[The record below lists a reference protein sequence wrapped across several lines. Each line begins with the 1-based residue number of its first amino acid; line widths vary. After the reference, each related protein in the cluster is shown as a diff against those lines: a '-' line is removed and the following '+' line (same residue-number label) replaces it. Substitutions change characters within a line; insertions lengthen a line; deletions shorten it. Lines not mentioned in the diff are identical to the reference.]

1 QRLGRADARLA
12 RGPGRPGGAPVA
24 PAAKVGP
31 TAGVPHAGRPSG
43 PTRPSEPARLRAA
56 RPRRGPPARDHLAR
70 DDLHG
75 HAVAAVLRDAV
86 LAADDAARPGGE
98 RLGRRRPARL
108 DGRRQPGRLPAR
120 PDGRTADA
128 IPGHARRAH
137 GGRHRGRPGRAA
149 LRAPWRGARLGADP
163 RCRSER
169 GPGPRDLLH
178 RGPRAARGSR
188 RVPVVARPGGGL
200 PARQRRPP
208 GGRAAALRDGQL
220 DLAGHGPVRALRG
233 HVRRG
238 AARRPPPD
246 AARGAGRHRESGR
259 DRMTQAPVGFDLD
272 LTLIDSRQ
280 AILQSF
286 AGLAADTG
294 VAIDLAAVTSR
305 LGIKLEAELAYWFP
319 PGEIAEAVR
328 RYRTH
333 YLRLSGPLT
342 TQLPGAAEALEAVRA
357 AGARVVV
364 ITAKYKVTARMALE
378 GVGLSAD
385 ELYADAHGPEKGL
398 ILKTIGAAA
407 YVGDTPA

>member
-1 QRLGRADARLA
+1 
-12 RGPGRPGGAPVA
+12 
-24 PAAKVGP
+24 
-31 TAGVPHAGRPSG
+31 
-43 PTRPSEPARLRAA
+43 
-56 RPRRGPPARDHLAR
+56 
-70 DDLHG
+70 
-75 HAVAAVLRDAV
+75 
-86 LAADDAARPGGE
+86 
-98 RLGRRRPARL
+98 
-108 DGRRQPGRLPAR
+108 
-120 PDGRTADA
+120 
-128 IPGHARRAH
+128 
-137 GGRHRGRPGRAA
+137 
-149 LRAPWRGARLGADP
+149 
-163 RCRSER
+163 
-169 GPGPRDLLH
+169 
-178 RGPRAARGSR
+178 
-188 RVPVVARPGGGL
+188 
-200 PARQRRPP
+200 
-208 GGRAAALRDGQL
+208 
-220 DLAGHGPVRALRG
+220 
-233 HVRRG
+233 
-238 AARRPPPD
+238 
-246 AARGAGRHRESGR
+246 
-259 DRMTQAPVGFDLD
+259 MTQAPVGFDLD

-364 ITAKYKVTARMALE
+364 ITAKYEVTARMALE

-407 YVGDTPA
+407 YVGDTPADMLAAATAGAHAVGVSTGSFTVADLRAAGAADVLSSLTDFPPLYRKLTT